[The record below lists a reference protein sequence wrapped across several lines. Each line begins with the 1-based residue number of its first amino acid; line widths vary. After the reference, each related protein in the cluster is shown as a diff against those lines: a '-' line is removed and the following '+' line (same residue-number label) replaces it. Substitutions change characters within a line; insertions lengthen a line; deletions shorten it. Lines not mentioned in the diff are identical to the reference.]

1 MALSSHATRWL
12 ISLIAA
18 PILLYVI
25 LAAPP
30 MVLYLIV
37 LLVGAAVWPEF
48 YGICFPNQ
56 DRDLLIV
63 AEIGWALTVL
73 ATVLLGPGGLA
84 VGTAV
89 GMAMGAYIILLRYEK
104 IDGVID
110 QVGRYALGQVYITL
124 FFGFLIPIYDLENG
138 RLWLLFCLLVAFL
151 GDTSA
156 YYAGK
161 SLGRRTLYP
170 AVSPKKTWEGLGG
183 NVAGAA
189 LTGGLYI
196 GLLLPPA
203 WWEGALLGAFLG
215 LWGAGG
221 DLFESMIKR
230 SAGVK
235 DAGKILM
242 GHGGFM
248 DRIDALLFNLPV
260 IYLFALTRTG

>member
-1 MALSSHATRWL
+1 M
-12 ISLIAA
+12 
-18 PILLYVI
+18 
-25 LAAPP
+25 
-30 MVLYLIV
+30 
-37 LLVGAAVWPEF
+37 
-48 YGICFPNQ
+48 
-56 DRDLLIV
+56 
-63 AEIGWALTVL
+63 
-73 ATVLLGPGGLA
+73 
-84 VGTAV
+84 
-89 GMAMGAYIILLRYEK
+89 
-104 IDGVID
+104 
-110 QVGRYALGQVYITL
+110 YITL

-235 DAGKILM
+235 DAGENPHGSRRIYGPHRRLAFQSA
-242 GHGGFM
+242 GHLPFCPDQDRLTGG
-248 DRIDALLFNLPV
+248 
-260 IYLFALTRTG
+260 